1 MLLNPGPGSRVHQ
14 KWRAG
19 LRCKKGEGA
28 FSTALC
34 TYCQQQK
41 VARHRVRPE
50 KRQGSRGG
58 RGARTTAAISAAAS
72 RQFHPPA
79 ARKADGD
86 VPATSGNPL
95 HPLRLR
101 NRAQSALQRLAAR
114 VRSLARHL
122 SAKTEGCAAQSAREA
137 AQQRGKSTWA
147 IGQARAQRNRWG
159 VGWAALRQLI
169 RLI

>member
-1 MLLNPGPGSRVHQ
+1 MLLNPGPGSRVQQ

-19 LRCKKGEGA
+19 LRCKKGEAG